1 MPKNV
6 LRTILCSEW
15 NLNKFAGFHHICLKV
30 HILYSK
36 HFNTTFD
43 PNQKLCCMIFKWCC
57 QRSNLQRSCKIV
69 NYIIIS
75 WILTFSVHQLFY
87 NTSSIYFDILKCEW
101 TGRLS
106 PTLYFCY
113 LVWIK
118 SICITIS
125 IVSTLGNFAT
135 PQRRNWSANERL
147 WDVFCSSPTDD
158 ETEQEGLCLWQ
169 NGQFGKIRFDP
180 CPAL

>member
-1 MPKNV
+1 M
-6 LRTILCSEW
+6 
-15 NLNKFAGFHHICLKV
+15 NLL
-30 HILYSK
+30 
-36 HFNTTFD
+36 
-43 PNQKLCCMIFKWCC
+43 W
-57 QRSNLQRSCKIV
+57 
-69 NYIIIS
+69 
-75 WILTFSVHQLFY
+75 
-87 NTSSIYFDILKCEW
+87 YFDKCEW

-180 CPAL
+180 CPALKDPCPALQPITIQYPRITGLPPTALLIPLWIKKGDNVLIKNRSCLSCIWLPDLFRVDCGSGVLKRVLKWDRWWLHN

>member
-1 MPKNV
+1 
-6 LRTILCSEW
+6 
-15 NLNKFAGFHHICLKV
+15 
-30 HILYSK
+30 
-36 HFNTTFD
+36 
-43 PNQKLCCMIFKWCC
+43 MIFKWYCDIWSHSWFYLILKVYPLPC
-57 QRSNLQRSCKIV
+57 NLNILQKSLRCKIQYV
-69 NYIIIS
+69 DHPVSTISSSREYIFLCKSNIILQYFMNLL
-75 WILTFSVHQLFY
+75 W
-87 NTSSIYFDILKCEW
+87 YFDKCEW